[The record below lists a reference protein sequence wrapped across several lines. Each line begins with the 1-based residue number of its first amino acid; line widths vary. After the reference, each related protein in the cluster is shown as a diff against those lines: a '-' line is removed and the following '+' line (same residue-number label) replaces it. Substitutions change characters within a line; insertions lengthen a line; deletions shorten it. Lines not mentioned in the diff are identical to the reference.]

1 MAPFSRR
8 YCIRRLVP
16 LFITLHVFP
25 ICSLDAFL
33 VPDVRLRRTQ
43 GLNQRQSYIRAEK
56 EKKLTADTDL
66 LKSLDDSF
74 TYDGRL
80 EGSSFADFRCGFV
93 TVMGAPNMGK
103 STLLNALLEEDLC
116 IATARPQTTRHA
128 ILGLMST
135 DKCQVCLVDTP
146 GVIEDPAYELQEGM
160 MEAVT
165 GAVATSDVL
174 LVVTDVFST
183 PIPDDELFLKVQ
195 RTRKP
200 VLVAINKIDL
210 AKKVNKAAE
219 ENRDKTVTVEEAV
232 AFWRA
237 QLPNALCILPLSA
250 SQGINN
256 VGVVAMRRILT
267 GGPDVPSAIRA
278 MGRPIPGM
286 FLGDTQF
293 VTDDA
298 CRELLPISPPLYD
311 PETLTDRPERFIA
324 SEIVRSALFQVL
336 KKELPYCCEV
346 RIREFKEPK
355 EEGEVIRIAADV
367 LVERDSQK
375 VIVIG
380 KNGAQVKEIG
390 VIAREKLEAFFRHQ
404 IFLNLSVK
412 VDKDWRKNTRK
423 LTEYGYMKPK
433 R

>member
-1 MAPFSRR
+1 
-8 YCIRRLVP
+8 
-16 LFITLHVFP
+16 
-25 ICSLDAFL
+25 
-33 VPDVRLRRTQ
+33 
-43 GLNQRQSYIRAEK
+43 
-56 EKKLTADTDL
+56 
-66 LKSLDDSF
+66 
-74 TYDGRL
+74 
-80 EGSSFADFRCGFV
+80 
-93 TVMGAPNMGK
+93 
-103 STLLNALLEEDLC
+103 
-116 IATARPQTTRHA
+116 
-128 ILGLMST
+128 
-135 DKCQVCLVDTP
+135 
-146 GVIEDPAYELQEGM
+146 
-160 MEAVT
+160 
-165 GAVATSDVL
+165 
-174 LVVTDVFST
+174 
-183 PIPDDELFLKVQ
+183 
-195 RTRKP
+195 
-200 VLVAINKIDL
+200 
-210 AKKVNKAAE
+210 
-219 ENRDKTVTVEEAV
+219 
-232 AFWRA
+232 
-237 QLPNALCILPLSA
+237 
-250 SQGINN
+250 
-256 VGVVAMRRILT
+256 
-267 GGPDVPSAIRA
+267 
-278 MGRPIPGM
+278 M

-355 EEGEVIRIAADV
+355 EEGEVIRITADV

-433 R
+433 K